1 MKTTKIYNTMPGIR
15 ARRRALGLKAAGLAD
30 TLGVTRS
37 AWSQWENG
45 LNMPSSAYLPAL
57 AELLQCSIE
66 DLYKDEET
74 DCHTSAAA
82 LARNDG
88 KEADADADGAD

>member
-37 AWSQWENG
+37 AWSQWETG
-45 LNMPSSAYLPAL
+45 VTMPSSAYLPAL
-57 AELLQCSIE
+57 AELLRCSIE
-66 DLYKDEET
+66 ELYEAGEE
-74 DCHTSAAA
+74 
-82 LARNDG
+82 
-88 KEADADADGAD
+88 DADDDGAD